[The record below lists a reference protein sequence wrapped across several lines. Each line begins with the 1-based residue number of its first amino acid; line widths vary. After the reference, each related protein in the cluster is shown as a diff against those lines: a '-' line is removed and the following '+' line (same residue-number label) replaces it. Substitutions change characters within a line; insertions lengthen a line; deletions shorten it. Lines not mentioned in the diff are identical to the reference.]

1 MLLFDSH
8 VHSHHSHDSRQT
20 MEELY
25 RAALEKGLSGV
36 AVTDHAD
43 IWYVEKDETFTHIAA
58 SVMEARLAD
67 GLYEGEVRFLT
78 GIELADHLDG
88 IGNTRK
94 LLELAEYDV
103 VLASVHCV
111 QFGDWDDAYSRL
123 NFDDSV
129 PEEKIQEFL
138 AVYFDKLLLTAQT
151 QEYDVLTHLTCPLRY
166 INGKFHRNI
175 GVEQHRE
182 TITEIL
188 QTVMDREKSLE
199 VNTSGLGNYY
209 GLMMP
214 DRELLE
220 EYYAMGGRRITLGSD
235 GHVPE
240 RIGNGFA
247 EAVELLRE
255 IGFEGYT
262 YYEGRQPKFVPFD

>member
-25 RAALEKGLSGV
+25 RSALEKGLSGV

-43 IWYVEKDETFTHIAA
+43 IWYVEKDETFAHIAA

-67 GLYEGEVRFLT
+67 GLYEGEVRFLA
-78 GIELADHLDG
+78 GIELADYPDG
-88 IGNTRK
+88 IGNARK
-94 LLELAEYDV
+94 LLDLTDYDV
-103 VLASVHCV
+103 VLASIHCV
-111 QFGDWDDAYSRL
+111 LFEDWDDAYSRL
-123 NFDDSV
+123 SFDDSV

-151 QEYDVLTHLTCPLRY
+151 QDYDVLAHLTCPLRY

-188 QTVMDREKSLE
+188 QTVIDREKSLE

-209 GLMMP
+209 GLIMP
-214 DRELLE
+214 ERELLE

-247 EAVELLRE
+247 EAAELLRE